1 MQSSKQFSRSIC
13 SAACSAALLTGFSA
27 TVAAQPS
34 LDPAPKL
41 PEQIIAQTTQNPE
54 NRPESASKAARGNF
68 IPKEKISA
76 DSAVAFP
83 VDI

>member
-1 MQSSKQFSRSIC
+1 MQSSKKFSRSIC
-13 SAACSAALLTGFSA
+13 SAALLTGLSA
-27 TVAAQPS
+27 TVAAQPT
-34 LDPAPKL
+34 LDPVSKI
-41 PEQIIAQTTQNPE
+41 PEQIIAQKTQNPE
-54 NRPESASKAARGNF
+54 NRSASASKAARGNF